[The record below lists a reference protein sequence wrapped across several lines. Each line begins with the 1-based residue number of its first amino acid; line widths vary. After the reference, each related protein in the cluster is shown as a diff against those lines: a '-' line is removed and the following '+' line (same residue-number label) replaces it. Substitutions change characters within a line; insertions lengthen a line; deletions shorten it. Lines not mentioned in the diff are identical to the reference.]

1 MKTRFE
7 LEDEIMKLYV
17 FVDNIDDAVEYLSN
31 SDIDPKVID
40 SVSNILLGT
49 RTLLGLHAEKMLDT
63 MSQCFKLDQYRDSLY
78 SETNLQPNY
87 YGDMSYNPDSSE
99 LSVEVPL
106 TDADNRVTTK
116 CSSMSHPNPTMN
128 SFEYQ

>member
-7 LEDEIMKLYV
+7 LEDEIMKLYA

-40 SVSNILLGT
+40 SLSNILLGT
-49 RTLLGLHAEKMLDT
+49 STLLGLHAERMLDT

-78 SETNLQPNY
+78 SKTNLEPNY
-87 YGDMSYNPDSSE
+87 HADMSYDPDNSE
-99 LSVEVPL
+99 LSVEIPL

-116 CSSMSHPNPTMN
+116 CSGKCHSTMS

>member
-17 FVDNIDDAVEYLSN
+17 FVDNIEDAIEYLSN

-40 SVSNILLGT
+40 TISNILLGT
-49 RTLLGLHAEKMLDT
+49 STLLGLHAEKMLDT
-63 MSQCFKLDQYRDSLY
+63 MSQCFKLDRYR
-78 SETNLQPNY
+78 E
-87 YGDMSYNPDSSE
+87 DMTSE
-99 LSVEVPL
+99 LSVEIPL
-106 TDADNRVTTK
+106 TDADKCVKTK
-116 CSSMSHPNPTMN
+116 CSGQCHPTMT